1 VASDILQDV
10 KSFLDDLTHELT
22 GLNVKTAAVTNAPD
36 DQGARDALA
45 AVPGALIERAQG
57 LSSRIEQQENP
68 DEDADGTRPVA
79 KSAAKAK
86 ASAAKHAEFLIA
98 TARAAY
104 VVGQIALDEFERKV
118 DAALA
123 ADGARMPWGDALGV
137 ADVLDGSRTDAP
149 TSGYYVPP
157 VWLTDE
163 FDGARPP
170 RRGRR
175 RPPRS
180 PEAEARCA
188 SRT

>member
-86 ASAAKHAEFLIA
+86 ASAGQAVSAPVVVAGHVEMSKHSR
-98 TARAAY
+98 TR
-104 VVGQIALDEFERKV
+104 
-118 DAALA
+118 
-123 ADGARMPWGDALGV
+123 GV
-137 ADVLDGSRTDAP
+137 ASQSAARDRPNWDAIED
-149 TSGYYVPP
+149 
-157 VWLTDE
+157 DE
-163 FDGARPP
+163 G
-170 RRGRR
+170 
-175 RPPRS
+175 
-180 PEAEARCA
+180 
-188 SRT
+188 

>member
-79 KSAAKAK
+79 KSAANAK
-86 ASAAKHAEFLIA
+86 AAVAKDDNENAAPKAAAKP
-98 TARAAY
+98 TA
-104 VVGQIALDEFERKV
+104 K
-118 DAALA
+118 
-123 ADGARMPWGDALGV
+123 AR
-137 ADVLDGSRTDAP
+137 
-149 TSGYYVPP
+149 
-157 VWLTDE
+157 
-163 FDGARPP
+163 
-170 RRGRR
+170 
-175 RPPRS
+175 
-180 PEAEARCA
+180 
-188 SRT
+188 